1 MRWLGRRGS
10 AAEEDSDGRMEGEE
24 DEGKGCEGEGR
35 VLAIC
40 PVVKAPSGQGERAA
54 PWLALHMNM
63 SMYVAHMHTHMRADM
78 GVIVANKNR

>member
-1 MRWLGRRGS
+1 MAGFASRGS

-40 PVVKAPSGQGERAA
+40 PVVKAPSGRGEGAA
-54 PWLALHMNM
+54 PWLATHMNM
-63 SMYVAHMHTHMRADM
+63 STYVAHICVQTW
-78 GVIVANKNR
+78 G